1 MTNAEYNEFAK
12 KVLEEVDKIKF
23 ENEKTITH
31 VSELFYLKIREAV
44 IHWRNKKDPY
54 FTAKECEIIFNNID
68 ESNDT
73 SEELSTIYNNS
84 NLRYTQLG
92 RFRMYQLLIENFPNI
107 ENILSELGIKDFKD
121 FILKVKN
128 MNEIKSEEDWE
139 IVSTVVYCF
148 EEKNNKQTN
157 FFSKL
162 ASYYWVKNLLLFFL
176 NDFDKDFFLSCSK
189 RAKYIGENYPDIC
202 KERLKFYNDI
212 FSDNY
217 SDNRIEVFIRFT
229 AKNILQK
236 KKNFYKSNLNEE
248 KLEDIN
254 ISPAFFLDFIFVFYF
269 LLYSLPFLVIL
280 SFQLLSS
287 EKAPLYLKDAL
298 RKSLKEPDFAPIIQ
312 FEYNWFLEKPESD
325 NLFTDIFYSG
335 ELINLNSFGIVD
347 YDLYN
352 WESPFYTA
360 EENNSVK
367 ESPQIGTNNQ
377 FIQEY
382 DILSRI
388 SYELYPY
395 YTLFDESAS
404 TEKGHIF
411 RKIYLPSLIIYA
423 NNIQDNYSLYGFAYL
438 LYKSQY
444 LNWKGLKFDEKFVR
458 GIASVF
464 AIDFNPKQSYIE
476 SKAKLKAWEIL
487 ENSSIPLGILDEKEI
502 KQIKPIKS
510 KK

>member
-162 ASYYWVKNLLLFFL
+162 AFYYWVKNLLLFFL

-217 SDNRIEVFIRFT
+217 SDNRIEAFIRFT

-236 KKNFYKSNLNEE
+236 KRT
-248 KLEDIN
+248 
-254 ISPAFFLDFIFVFYF
+254 FIR
-269 LLYSLPFLVIL
+269 VI
-280 SFQLLSS
+280 
-287 EKAPLYLKDAL
+287 
-298 RKSLKEPDFAPIIQ
+298 
-312 FEYNWFLEKPESD
+312 
-325 NLFTDIFYSG
+325 
-335 ELINLNSFGIVD
+335 
-347 YDLYN
+347 
-352 WESPFYTA
+352 
-360 EENNSVK
+360 
-367 ESPQIGTNNQ
+367 
-377 FIQEY
+377 
-382 DILSRI
+382 
-388 SYELYPY
+388 
-395 YTLFDESAS
+395 
-404 TEKGHIF
+404 
-411 RKIYLPSLIIYA
+411 
-423 NNIQDNYSLYGFAYL
+423 
-438 LYKSQY
+438 
-444 LNWKGLKFDEKFVR
+444 
-458 GIASVF
+458 
-464 AIDFNPKQSYIE
+464 
-476 SKAKLKAWEIL
+476 
-487 ENSSIPLGILDEKEI
+487 
-502 KQIKPIKS
+502 
-510 KK
+510 

>member
-1 MTNAEYNEFAK
+1 M
-12 KVLEEVDKIKF
+12 
-23 ENEKTITH
+23 
-31 VSELFYLKIREAV
+31 
-44 IHWRNKKDPY
+44 
-54 FTAKECEIIFNNID
+54 
-68 ESNDT
+68 
-73 SEELSTIYNNS
+73 
-84 NLRYTQLG
+84 
-92 RFRMYQLLIENFPNI
+92 
-107 ENILSELGIKDFKD
+107 
-121 FILKVKN
+121 
-128 MNEIKSEEDWE
+128 
-139 IVSTVVYCF
+139 
-148 EEKNNKQTN
+148 
-157 FFSKL
+157 
-162 ASYYWVKNLLLFFL
+162 
-176 NDFDKDFFLSCSK
+176 
-189 RAKYIGENYPDIC
+189 
-202 KERLKFYNDI
+202 
-212 FSDNY
+212 
-217 SDNRIEVFIRFT
+217 
-229 AKNILQK
+229 
-236 KKNFYKSNLNEE
+236 NEE

-254 ISPAFFLDFIFVFYF
+254 VPPAFFLDFIFVFYF
-269 LLYSLPFLVIL
+269 LLYSVPFLVVL

-312 FEYNWFLEKPESD
+312 FEYNWFLEKTESD

-444 LNWKGLKFDEKFVR
+444 LNWKGLKFDEKFVC

-464 AIDFNPKQSYIE
+464 AIDFNPKQSYVE

>member
-1 MTNAEYNEFAK
+1 M
-12 KVLEEVDKIKF
+12 
-23 ENEKTITH
+23 
-31 VSELFYLKIREAV
+31 
-44 IHWRNKKDPY
+44 
-54 FTAKECEIIFNNID
+54 
-68 ESNDT
+68 
-73 SEELSTIYNNS
+73 
-84 NLRYTQLG
+84 
-92 RFRMYQLLIENFPNI
+92 
-107 ENILSELGIKDFKD
+107 
-121 FILKVKN
+121 
-128 MNEIKSEEDWE
+128 
-139 IVSTVVYCF
+139 
-148 EEKNNKQTN
+148 
-157 FFSKL
+157 
-162 ASYYWVKNLLLFFL
+162 
-176 NDFDKDFFLSCSK
+176 
-189 RAKYIGENYPDIC
+189 
-202 KERLKFYNDI
+202 
-212 FSDNY
+212 
-217 SDNRIEVFIRFT
+217 
-229 AKNILQK
+229 
-236 KKNFYKSNLNEE
+236 
-248 KLEDIN
+248 
-254 ISPAFFLDFIFVFYF
+254 
-269 LLYSLPFLVIL
+269 
-280 SFQLLSS
+280 
-287 EKAPLYLKDAL
+287 YLKDAL

-312 FEYNWFLEKPESD
+312 FEYNWFLEKTESD

-444 LNWKGLKFDEKFVR
+444 LNWKGLKFDEKFVC

-464 AIDFNPKQSYIE
+464 AIDFNPKQSYVE